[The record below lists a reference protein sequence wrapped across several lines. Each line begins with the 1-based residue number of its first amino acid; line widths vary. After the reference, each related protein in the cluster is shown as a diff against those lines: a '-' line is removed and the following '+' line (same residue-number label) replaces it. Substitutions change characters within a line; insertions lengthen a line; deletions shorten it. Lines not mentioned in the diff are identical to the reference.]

1 MRILK
6 PFFLLFILISLNA
19 KAQEV
24 DFTEEVSE
32 YLDRNGSMNQYQYAY
47 DELLKMFEKQYPKSE
62 NTANGWE
69 YLEGYR
75 EKAINEMKVGLIP
88 IYKQNFTQGDIEAMN
103 TFYQSDTGK
112 QLVADRSQM
121 TETQKQELNT
131 FYNSKVGKKIIEKQP
146 ILTTEISKVSE
157 NWSRDLYETAK
168 SLLNN

>member
-6 PFFLLFILISLNA
+6 PFFFLFILISLNA
-19 KAQEV
+19 KAQEI
-24 DFTEEVSE
+24 DFTQEVSE
-32 YLDRNGSMNQYQYAY
+32 YLDRNGSMDQYQYAY
-47 DELLKMFEKQYPKSE
+47 DELLKMLEKQYPKSD

-69 YLEGYR
+69 YLENHR
-75 EKAINEMKVGLIP
+75 EKAINEMKAGLIP
-88 IYKQNFTQGDIEAMN
+88 IYKQNFTQGDIKAMN

-121 TETQKQELNT
+121 TEVQKQELNT
-131 FYNSKVGKKIIEKQP
+131 FYNSEVGKKIIEKQP